1 MKLSNT
7 SLWSVIGIL
16 TLCTTPLFSDLSAS
30 EEQPAA
36 TPEYV
41 ATTDC
46 ELPAVFSNA
55 EEFSKVMADPAQ
67 FMQFMTLMSNPQTTQ
82 MLMNCSTDVEQLNAW
97 MTNLGNPTYKM
108 NAAAIFMNPQVYM
121 NWMTA
126 MMNPQTYMAMSN
138 FMNPALYMQWMTAA
152 ANPAYYQPMYK
163 MMDPKWQQESTAWMM
178 DPNTYSQ
185 MMSSFTNGQFFAD
198 ATAATAE

>member
-1 MKLSNT
+1 MKLRNT
-7 SLWSVIGIL
+7 SILSVIGIL

-30 EEQPAA
+30 EEKAAA
-36 TPEYV
+36 TNEV
-41 ATTDC
+41 VTSEC
-46 ELPAVFSNA
+46 ELPTVFSNA
-55 EEFSKVMADPAQ
+55 EEFAKVMADPAQ

-82 MLMNCSTDVEQLNAW
+82 MLMNCSTDTEQLNAW
-97 MTNLGNPTYKM
+97 MANLGDPSYKM

-126 MMNPQTYMAMSN
+126 MMNPQTYTAMAN

-152 ANPAYYQPMYK
+152 SNPAYYQPMYK
-163 MMDPKWQQESTAWMM
+163 MMDPQWQQESTAWMM
-178 DPNTYSQ
+178 NPNTFSQ

-198 ATAATAE
+198 ASAATAK

>member
-1 MKLSNT
+1 MKLRST

-30 EEQPAA
+30 EEQAETYTA
-36 TPEYV
+36 T
-41 ATTDC
+41 ASADC
-46 ELPAVFSNA
+46 ELPTVFSNA
-55 EEFSKVMADPAQ
+55 EEFAKVMADPAQ

-82 MLMNCSTDVEQLNAW
+82 MLMNCSTDTEQLNAW
-97 MTNLGNPTYKM
+97 MSNLGDPSYKM
-108 NAAAIFMNPQVYM
+108 NAAGIFMNPQVYM

-152 ANPAYYQPMYK
+152 SNPAYYQPMYK
-163 MMDPKWQQESTAWMM
+163 MMDPKWQQQSSAWMM
-178 DPNTYSQ
+178 NPNTFSQ

-198 ATAATAE
+198 ASATTTK